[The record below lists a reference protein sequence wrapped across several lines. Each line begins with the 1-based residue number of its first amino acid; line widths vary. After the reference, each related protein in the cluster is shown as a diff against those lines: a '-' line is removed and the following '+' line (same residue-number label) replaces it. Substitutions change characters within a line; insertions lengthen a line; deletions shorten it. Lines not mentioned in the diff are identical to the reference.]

1 MDNYAKPRM
10 TTDELIAFL
19 EEWEKN
25 PRPIDPAE
33 VGLSPKSS
41 PYGYVTLYD
50 GDPDPFG
57 LDKPGGGILKRILRF
72 IVR

>member
-1 MDNYAKPRM
+1 MDTHTEPKQL

-33 VGLSPKSS
+33 VGLRRKDS
-41 PYGYVTLYD
+41 PYSYETVYE
-50 GDPDPFG
+50 GDFSIK
-57 LDKPGGGILKRILRF
+57 LPGFLGRIAKFLF
-72 IVR
+72 E